1 MEFKYGMRLRGF
13 SLGCQPMNGFICRD
27 DDTTGKYHDILVY
40 DRQLTEQEIKDY
52 ELDALTW
59 FAVQEDST
67 DAWDN
72 GTYNYEKAVQML
84 LEQGHG
90 LIAVINESSGEYEE
104 EIEYSDIF
112 LTD

>member
-1 MEFKYGMRLRGF
+1 MEFRYGMRLRGF
-13 SLGCQPMNGFICRD
+13 SIGCQPMNGFHRRD
-27 DDTTGKYHDILVY
+27 DDTTGKYHDIIVY
-40 DRQLTEQEIKDY
+40 DRQLSEQEIRDY

-90 LIAVINESSGEYEE
+90 LIAVISEDTNYCVQEITYDEVKGE
-104 EIEYSDIF
+104 
-112 LTD
+112 

>member
-13 SLGCQPMNGFICRD
+13 SPGCQPMKGLLRRED
-27 DDTTGKYHDILVY
+27 STTGKYHDILVY
-40 DRQLTEQEIKDY
+40 DRQLN
-52 ELDALTW
+52 ELGVYAYSLDELTW
-59 FAVQEDST
+59 FAVQEDSA

-90 LIAVINESSGEYEE
+90 LIAVIDREHDYCVQEITYDEVKGE
-104 EIEYSDIF
+104 
-112 LTD
+112 

>member
-13 SLGCQPMNGFICRD
+13 SPGCQPMNGFLRRE

-40 DRQLTEQEIKDY
+40 DRQLTEQEVYAYD
-52 ELDALTW
+52 LDELTW

-90 LIAVINESSGEYEE
+90 LIAVIAEDTNYCVQ
-104 EIEYSDIF
+104 EITYDEVKGD
-112 LTD
+112 

>member
-13 SLGCQPMNGFICRD
+13 SIGCQPMNGLLRRED
-27 DDTTGKYHDILVY
+27 STKYHDILVY

-59 FAVQEDST
+59 FAVQETSGDP
-67 DAWDN
+67 WDN
-72 GTYNYEKAVQML
+72 GTHDYEDAVQML

-90 LIAVINESSGEYEE
+90 LIAVIDEDTNYCVQ
-104 EIEYSDIF
+104 EITYDEVKGD
-112 LTD
+112 

>member
-13 SLGCQPMNGFICRD
+13 SIGCQPMDGFLRRED
-27 DDTTGKYHDILVY
+27 STKYHDVLVY
-40 DRQLTEQEIKDY
+40 GRQLTEQEVYAYD
-52 ELDALTW
+52 LDELTW

-90 LIAVINESSGEYEE
+90 LIAVIDEDTNYCVQEITYDEVKGE
-104 EIEYSDIF
+104 
-112 LTD
+112 

>member
-1 MEFKYGMRLRGF
+1 MEFRYGMRLRGF
-13 SLGCQPMNGFICRD
+13 SPGCQPMKGFLRRE

-40 DRQLTEQEIKDY
+40 DRQLN
-52 ELDALTW
+52 ELGVYAYSLDELTW
-59 FAVQEDST
+59 FPVQEDST

-90 LIAVINESSGEYEE
+90 LIAVIDREHDYCVQEIAYDEVKGE
-104 EIEYSDIF
+104 
-112 LTD
+112 

>member
-1 MEFKYGMRLRGF
+1 MEFRYGMRLRGF
-13 SLGCQPMNGFICRD
+13 SPGCQPMNGFLRRE

-40 DRQLTEQEIKDY
+40 DRQLN
-52 ELDALTW
+52 ELGVYAYGLDELTW

-72 GTYNYEKAVQML
+72 GTHDYEDAVRML

-90 LIAVINESSGEYEE
+90 LIAVIDEDTNYCVQ
-104 EIEYSDIF
+104 EITYDEVKGD
-112 LTD
+112 

>member
-1 MEFKYGMRLRGF
+1 MEFRYGMRLRGF
-13 SLGCQPMNGFICRD
+13 SIGCQPMKGFLRRED
-27 DDTTGKYHDILVY
+27 DITGKYHDIIVY
-40 DRQLTEQEIKDY
+40 DRPLTGEEIWDY
-52 ELDALTW
+52 ELEALTW

-90 LIAVINESSGEYEE
+90 LIAVINEDTNYCVQ
-104 EIEYSDIF
+104 EITYDEVKGD
-112 LTD
+112 

>member
-13 SLGCQPMNGFICRD
+13 SIGCQPMKGFLRRED
-27 DDTTGKYHDILVY
+27 STKYHDVLAY

-59 FAVQEDST
+59 FALQETAGDP
-67 DAWDN
+67 WDN
-72 GTYNYEKAVQML
+72 GTHDYEDAVQML

-90 LIAVINESSGEYEE
+90 LIAVIDEDTNYCVQEIAYDEVKGE
-104 EIEYSDIF
+104 
-112 LTD
+112 

>member
-1 MEFKYGMRLRGF
+1 MEFRYGMRLRGF
-13 SLGCQPMNGFICRD
+13 SPGCQPMNGFLRRE

-40 DRQLTEQEIKDY
+40 DRQLN
-52 ELDALTW
+52 ELGVYAYSLDELTW

-90 LIAVINESSGEYEE
+90 LIAVIDREHDYCVQEITYDEVKGE
-104 EIEYSDIF
+104 
-112 LTD
+112 

>member
-1 MEFKYGMRLRGF
+1 MEYRYGMRLRGF
-13 SLGCQPMNGFICRD
+13 SIGCQPMNGFVCRV

-40 DRQLTEQEIKDY
+40 DRQLN
-52 ELDALTW
+52 ELGVYAYSLDELTW

-90 LIAVINESSGEYEE
+90 LIAVIDREHDYCVQEITYDEVKGE
-104 EIEYSDIF
+104 
-112 LTD
+112 

>member
-1 MEFKYGMRLRGF
+1 MEFRYGMRLRGV
-13 SLGCQPMNGFICRD
+13 SPGCQPMTGLIRRE

-40 DRQLTEQEIKDY
+40 DGQLTEQEIKDY

-59 FAVQEDST
+59 FAAQEDSA

-72 GTYNYEKAVQML
+72 GSHDYETAVRML

-90 LIAVINESSGEYEE
+90 LIAVINEDTNYCVQ
-104 EIEYSDIF
+104 EITYDEVKGD
-112 LTD
+112 

>member
-84 LEQGHG
+84 MEQGHG
-90 LIAVINESSGEYEE
+90 LIAVIDTDHDYCVQ
-104 EIEYSDIF
+104 EIAYDEVKGD
-112 LTD
+112 

>member
-13 SLGCQPMNGFICRD
+13 SLGCQPMKGLLRRED
-27 DDTTGKYHDILVY
+27 STKYHDVLVY
-40 DRQLTEQEIKDY
+40 DRQLTEQETKDY

-90 LIAVINESSGEYEE
+90 LIAVIDREHDYCVQ
-104 EIEYSDIF
+104 EITYDEVKGD
-112 LTD
+112 

>member
-1 MEFKYGMRLRGF
+1 MEFRYGMRLRGF
-13 SLGCQPMNGFICRD
+13 SPGCQPMTGLIRRE

-40 DRQLTEQEIKDY
+40 DGQLTEQEIKDY

-59 FAVQEDST
+59 FAAQEDSA

-72 GTYNYEKAVQML
+72 GSHDYETAVRML

-90 LIAVINESSGEYEE
+90 LIAVINEDTNYCVQEITYEE
-104 EIEYSDIF
+104 VKGE
-112 LTD
+112 

>member
-13 SLGCQPMNGFICRD
+13 SPGCQPMNGFLRRE

-40 DRQLTEQEIKDY
+40 DRQLN
-52 ELDALTW
+52 ELGVYAYSLDELTW

-90 LIAVINESSGEYEE
+90 LIAVIDTDHDCCVQ
-104 EIEYSDIF
+104 EITYDEVKGD
-112 LTD
+112 

>member
-1 MEFKYGMRLRGF
+1 MEFRYGMRLRGF
-13 SLGCQPMNGFICRD
+13 SPGCQPMNGFHRRED
-27 DDTTGKYHDILVY
+27 DVTGKYHDILVY
-40 DRQLTEQEIKDY
+40 GRQLTEQEIGDY

-72 GTYNYEKAVQML
+72 GSHYYDEAVEML

-90 LIAVINESSGEYEE
+90 LIAVINEDTNYCVQ
-104 EIEYSDIF
+104 EITYDEVKGD
-112 LTD
+112 

>member
-1 MEFKYGMRLRGF
+1 MEFRYGMRLRGF
-13 SLGCQPMNGFICRD
+13 SPGCQPMNGFLRRE

-90 LIAVINESSGEYEE
+90 LIAVIDREHDYCVQEITYDEVKGE
-104 EIEYSDIF
+104 
-112 LTD
+112 

>member
-13 SLGCQPMNGFICRD
+13 SPGCQPMNGLLRRE

-40 DRQLTEQEIKDY
+40 DRQLN
-52 ELDALTW
+52 ELGVYAYSLDELTW

-90 LIAVINESSGEYEE
+90 LIAVIDREHDYCVQ
-104 EIEYSDIF
+104 EITYDEVKGD
-112 LTD
+112 